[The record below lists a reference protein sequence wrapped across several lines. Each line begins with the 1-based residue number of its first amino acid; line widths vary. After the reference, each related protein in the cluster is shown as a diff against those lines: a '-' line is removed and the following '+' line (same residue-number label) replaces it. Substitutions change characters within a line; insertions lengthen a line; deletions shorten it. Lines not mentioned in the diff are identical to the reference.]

1 MPPKTVTTF
10 YSALNSPVSSK
21 KFSLLSE
28 AGRAMKTRVLLVTC
42 LLCNGHF
49 GLTAGGHIVTVSMT
63 GWDMVQRKS
72 NATID

>member
-1 MPPKTVTTF
+1 MSPKKVTTF
-10 YSALNSPVSSK
+10 YSALNSPGSSK

-28 AGRAMKTRVLLVTC
+28 ADCAVKTRVLLVAC

-49 GLTAGGHIVTVSMT
+49 GLTGGGHIVTVSMT

-72 NATID
+72 NATIG